1 MAMCD
6 KLLPDM
12 STIQNNSL
20 PMTRL
25 LTFGPDALPD
35 PIGVAPQTRR
45 LLRRKFAA
53 LVFGLALFA
62 LLLPTIEA
70 GDLEFT
76 RDIRPILSDACYTCH
91 GPDPEARATELRL
104 DDRASA
110 LASAVFS
117 SGEMLRRLTSEDPDL
132 RMPPVD
138 SNRILSNAD
147 RSTLTEWLKVGA
159 DWPEDDRHWA
169 FIPPQRKPLPTTSR
183 RDWARNGID
192 HFILAK
198 LEASKLHPSV
208 AADRATLLRRVTFDL
223 TGLPPTI
230 EELDAFL
237 NDNSDSAWETVIDR
251 LLASERY
258 GEHMALDWLEA
269 SRYADTDGYQNDRLR
284 YMWVWR
290 DWLISALNSNMPFD
304 RFVTEQMAGDML
316 PDRNFFTQV
325 ATGFNRNHRI
335 NSEGG
340 SIPDEWAVEY
350 VADRVETLGTM
361 FLGLTMTCSRC
372 HDHKYDPITQK
383 DFYSLFAFFNNID
396 EAGLGPNNGNSPP
409 FIPVPKSWP
418 NLSQEESEFVVP
430 EPVKIKV
437 VQTSVPRPQPGSPQ
451 TVMVLHELAAPRP
464 TYRLI
469 RGQYDQPD
477 KTQKLTPATP
487 AVLSRWNDKW
497 PRNRLGLA
505 QWLMSPENPLT
516 ARVTMNRIWQHYFG
530 RGLVR
535 TSENFGLQGEMPSHP
550 KLLDWL
556 ATEFV
561 RTGWDVK
568 AIHKLVVMS
577 ATYRQSSIATPAL
590 ITRDPENRLLARG
603 PRRRLSPFAIR
614 DAALLHSGLLVEKI
628 GGPSVKPY
636 MPPGIWKSI
645 SNAKYVQDKGE
656 KLYRRSMYTYW
667 RRTVPPP
674 TMMAFN
680 AAARETCIVRTDET
694 TTPLQALAMLNNV
707 TFVESARFLAERM
720 LRQDSSSPADRIDW
734 AFRLVTSRAPQAGE
748 TELLK
753 DDLAAYL
760 RDFQAAPEAAR
771 RLLKTGEK
779 PFSKGLDV
787 PMLAAYTLV
796 ANTILNLDESMSQ
809 N

>member
-6 KLLPDM
+6 KLLLNM

-45 LLRRKFAA
+45 LLCRESAA

-138 SNRILSNAD
+138 SNRVLSNAD

-183 RDWARNGID
+183 RNWARNGID

-251 LLASERY
+251 LLASDRY

-418 NLSQEESEFVVP
+418 NLSQKESEFVVP

-516 ARVTMNRIWQHYFG
+516 ARVTINRIWQHYFG

-535 TSENFGLQGEMPSHP
+535 TSENFGVQGEMPSHP

-577 ATYRQSSIATPAL
+577 ATYRQSSIAAPAL

-707 TFVESARFLAERM
+707 TFVEAARFLAERM
-720 LRQDSSSPADRIDW
+720 LQREDASPEERIEW
-734 AFRLVTSRAPQAGE
+734 AFRLVTSRAPRAAEIQ
-748 TELLK
+748 LLHG
-753 DDLAAYL
+753 DLAAYL
-760 RDFQAAPEAAR
+760 QDFGSDPNAAR

-779 PFSKGLDV
+779 PFSKGLDL